1 MADPEKDEEIIDL
14 TEVVEETDAPA
25 ETAGGELSAL
35 PEPEKLTLGP
45 IGEETKKERPEGD
58 IQAIPED
65 LPREVTL
72 PAPAEEP
79 VKIEQEVGEVFPL
92 TFEPSQALIQNYEEE
107 VRPRIEG
114 INRKAEEWVT
124 SEGVQILER
133 IVRGILPGM
142 VTAILEKEVAR
153 LRGEVEGL
161 RAEKEALKA
170 GADQWLNSEGV
181 KILDQGTREVLPKI
195 AAEVLS
201 KEVEKFRGEVEGLRQ
216 EKEALKA
223 GADQWLNSE
232 GVRIL
237 EQIAKETLP
246 RIAGEVLGKE
256 VEKIS
261 YEVEGLRA
269 EKEALKVRSEQW
281 LGSEGIKVL
290 EQQTREVLPGIAAE
304 ALGKEAEK
312 LKAEVEE
319 LRAEKEALKVRAEQ
333 WLSSDGIRILK
344 QEAGEIFPRIAEEV
358 LSKEIEKLK
367 TEGETE
373 EKE

>member
-1 MADPEKDEEIIDL
+1 MADPEKDEEIIEL

-25 ETAGGELSAL
+25 EATEGELSAL
-35 PEPEKLTLGP
+35 PDPEKLTLGP

-65 LPREVTL
+65 LRREVTL

-92 TFEPSQALIQNYEEE
+92 TFEPPQALIQNYEEE
-107 VRPRIEG
+107 VRPLIEG

-133 IVRGILPGM
+133 IARGILPGM
-142 VTAILEKEVAR
+142 VTEILEKEVAR

-161 RAEKEALKA
+161 REEKEALKA

-201 KEVEKFRGEVEGLRQ
+201 KEVEK
-216 EKEALKA
+216 
-223 GADQWLNSE
+223 
-232 GVRIL
+232 
-237 EQIAKETLP
+237 
-246 RIAGEVLGKE
+246 
-256 VEKIS
+256 IS
-261 YEVEGLRA
+261 CEVEGLRA
-269 EKEALKVRSEQW
+269 EKEALKARSEQW

-358 LSKEIEKLK
+358 LSREIEKLK